1 MGRIIFI
8 SLGLAMLYCLPA
20 QGQSIPSWKIANLQ
34 SYVDHTDS
42 VLVIN
47 FGATFCKPCIRE
59 LPYIQSIF
67 KKLKGKRAGILLVSL
82 DLPEAYPDV
91 VDSFAKANNYDA
103 PVVWL
108 NETNADYF
116 CPKID
121 KAWSGAIPATLFINR
136 RKGYHK
142 LVEEEMDEKRFEK
155 ELMAAL

>member
-47 FGATFCKPCIRE
+47 FWATFCKPCIRE

-103 PVVWL
+103 P
-108 NETNADYF
+108 
-116 CPKID
+116 
-121 KAWSGAIPATLFINR
+121 
-136 RKGYHK
+136 
-142 LVEEEMDEKRFEK
+142 
-155 ELMAAL
+155 